1 MVSFGKGNGV
11 HGILLQMTIYLAAAV
26 IAVPLSRW
34 LGFGSVLGY
43 LAAGVTIGPALHLVG
58 RETEN
63 VQEFAEYGVVLM
75 LFLIGLEMRPR
86 VLWDM
91 RHRLLGLGGLQVAA
105 TIGVVAAGCV
115 LLLGLRWNAAL
126 AIGMI
131 LSMSSTAIVLQ
142 SLTERRLTGSE
153 GGRASLAVLLFQ
165 DVAALP
171 LIALMPLLAFGP
183 PLPAADPHG
192 VEALGDVPPWQRAAL
207 VAAAVGLVVLIGR
220 YLTRP
225 VYRFLRL
232 ARLAEIEIAGAL
244 LLVVGISLL
253 MSLLGLSPA
262 LGSFLAG
269 VVLANS
275 EYRHQ
280 LEADLAPFK
289 GLLLGLFFLT
299 VGAGM
304 DLGRL
309 AEAPFRLVGLTLLLM
324 ALKMAVLW
332 PLAILFRLPPRS
344 RLLFTTALAQGGEFG
359 FVLAAFAA
367 ASRVITPG
375 QEATVLIVIA
385 LSMMLTPLLSGV
397 QTFLDRRWFAGPS
410 RAPDRIDEPGS
421 VIIAGMG
428 RFGSIVNRLLRGL
441 GHRTVVLDSRPEVV
455 ERLRRLGIRGFYG
468 DVDRPEV
475 LEAAGLA
482 SARAV
487 VVAVDDPVLALRLVR
502 HVRSRYPDLPLIVRA
517 RDRHQV
523 YELAAAGATSA
534 VREVFPAAITAA
546 RGALAALGHGPS
558 EIDAAVAA
566 FERADQRML
575 AELAALWRPGVP
587 AERNPD
593 YLAKEREQAA
603 EIEAALAGTTVP
615 ARAAGSAG
623 PPLSGAA

>member
-1 MVSFGKGNGV
+1 V

-63 VQEFAEYGVVLM
+63 VQDFAEYGVVLM

-105 TIGVVAAGCV
+105 TIGLVTAGCI
-115 LLLGLRWNAAL
+115 LLLGVRWNAAL

-171 LIALMPLLAFGP
+171 LIALMPLLAFGA
-183 PLPAADPHG
+183 PLTMADPHG
-192 VEALGDVPPWQRAAL
+192 ADALGEVPPWQRAAL
-207 VAAAVGLVVLIGR
+207 VAAAVGLVILIGR

-225 VYRFLRL
+225 IYRFLRL
-232 ARLAEIEIAGAL
+232 ARLAEIEVAGAL
-244 LLVVGISLL
+244 LLVVGVSLL

-304 DLGRL
+304 DVGRL
-309 AEAPFRLVGLTLLLM
+309 AEAPLRLVGLTLLLM
-324 ALKMAVLW
+324 ALKTAVLW
-332 PLAILFRLPPRS
+332 PLAVLFRLPPRA

-375 QEATVLIVIA
+375 QEETVLIVIA

-397 QTFLDRRWFAGPS
+397 QTALDRRWFAGRS
-410 RAPDRIDEPGS
+410 RAPDPIDEAGS

-487 VVAVDDPVLALRLVR
+487 VVALDDPVLALRLVR

-523 YELAAAGATSA
+523 YELSAAGATSA

-587 AERNPD
+587 ADRNPD
-593 YLAKEREQAA
+593 YVAKEREQAA
-603 EIEAALAGTTVP
+603 EIEAALAGSTLPTH
-615 ARAAGSAG
+615 AAGPAS